1 MKDSE
6 RSAGR
11 ILGVRLGTMV
21 VTFCVLLIFALAGN
35 AQVPTGYIVM
45 FQPGTTKAARADW
58 ARRAGAVMRFN
69 YSIVDAIAITG
80 LSANALAIL
89 RYDRSVISI
98 VPDLPIHGVTHPLGL
113 PFAPQDPPPAGQTIP
128 AGVNRVGV
136 PTSDS
141 NGDGIGVAII
151 DTGIDF
157 DHPDLAPAA
166 EWFTAVG
173 DSCQDDHGHGTH
185 VTGIVA
191 ALDNDI
197 DVVGVAPKSKPYC
210 VKVLDSTFTGSDSN
224 IIAGLDWVFSNYA
237 TLSPPIRVVNMSL
250 GRDGTLDDDPAL
262 RAAVRR
268 LYDLDIVMLVAAGN
282 DASMEVSQKVP
293 AGYPE
298 VVAIAATTAVSG
310 QNSCLLASAIRADTA
325 ASFTT
330 DGRYDQNTRIGVT
343 ISAPGEQ
350 EEDTNFVC
358 LVSSLGILSTRLG
371 GGTTRLSGT
380 SMATPHVT
388 GIVARLM
395 QSGMAGV
402 ENIRGFLRSSADRI
416 GIAPLDSPTIGYTF
430 DGEREGIARAP

>member
-1 MKDSE
+1 MGE
-6 RSAGR
+6 LQRSAGR
-11 ILGVRLGTMV
+11 ILRGKWITAV
-21 VTFCVLLIFALAGN
+21 VSLSVLLTFALPTN
-35 AQVPTGYIVM
+35 AQVPSGFIVM
-45 FQPGTTKAARADW
+45 FEPGTTSAARADS
-58 ARRAGAVMRFN
+58 AQRAGAFVRFD
-69 YSIVDAIAITG
+69 YSIVEAIAIETVD
-80 LSANALAIL
+80 ANALAIL
-89 RYDRSVISI
+89 QQDRSVIAI
-98 VPDLPIHGVTHPLGL
+98 VPDWPIFAV
-113 PFAPQDPPPAGQTIP
+113 APQLLPLVPGANASQTQIIP
-128 AGVNRVGV
+128 AGVRRVGV
-136 PTSDS
+136 PRPASD
-141 NGDGIGVAII
+141 GDGIGIAIV

-157 DHPDLAPAA
+157 GHRDLSPAGQ
-166 EWFTAVG
+166 WFTAVG
-173 DSCQDDHGHGTH
+173 TSCQDDNGHGTH

-191 ALDNDI
+191 ALDNGV
-197 DVVGVAPKSKPYC
+197 DVIGVAPKSKPYC
-210 VKVLDSTFTGSDSN
+210 VKVLDSTGTGSDSN
-224 IIAGLDWVFSNYA
+224 IIAGLDWVFQNYA
-237 TLSPPIRVVNMSL
+237 IVSPRIRAVNMSL
-250 GRDGTLDDDPAL
+250 GRNGTLDDDPAL

-268 LYDLDIVMLVAAGN
+268 LYDLGIVVLVAAGN

-343 ISAPGEQ
+343 ISAPGEE

>member
-1 MKDSE
+1 MISP
-6 RSAGR
+6 R
-11 ILGVRLGTMV
+11 I
-21 VTFCVLLIFALAGN
+21 
-35 AQVPTGYIVM
+35 
-45 FQPGTTKAARADW
+45 RA
-58 ARRAGAVMRFN
+58 
-69 YSIVDAIAITG
+69 
-80 LSANALAIL
+80 
-89 RYDRSVISI
+89 
-98 VPDLPIHGVTHPLGL
+98 
-113 PFAPQDPPPAGQTIP
+113 
-128 AGVNRVGV
+128 
-136 PTSDS
+136 
-141 NGDGIGVAII
+141 
-151 DTGIDF
+151 
-157 DHPDLAPAA
+157 
-166 EWFTAVG
+166 
-173 DSCQDDHGHGTH
+173 
-185 VTGIVA
+185 
-191 ALDNDI
+191 
-197 DVVGVAPKSKPYC
+197 
-210 VKVLDSTFTGSDSN
+210 
-224 IIAGLDWVFSNYA
+224 
-237 TLSPPIRVVNMSL
+237 VNMSL
-250 GRDGTLDDDPAL
+250 GRNGTLDDDPAL

-268 LYDLDIVMLVAAGN
+268 LYDLGIVVLVAAGN

-343 ISAPGEQ
+343 ISAPGEE

>member
-1 MKDSE
+1 
-6 RSAGR
+6 
-11 ILGVRLGTMV
+11 MV

-282 DASMEVSQKVP
+282 APSLEVSQRVP

-298 VVAIAATTAVSG
+298 VLAIAATTAVDG
-310 QNSCLLASAIRADTA
+310 QTDCACAGPIPADTLA
-325 ASFTT
+325 WFST
-330 DGRYDQNTRIGVT
+330 DGRYDPDTRIGVT
-343 ISAPGEQ
+343 ISAPGEE
-350 EEDTNFVC
+350 EEDTDLLC
-358 LVSSLGILSTRLG
+358 SISSLGILSTQWG
-371 GGTTRLSGT
+371 GGTTRMSGT
-380 SMATPHVT
+380 SMATAHLT

-395 QSGMAGV
+395 QSGMSGV
-402 ENIRGFLRSSADRI
+402 ENIRGFIRSSADGI
-416 GIAPLDSPTIGYTF
+416 GVAPLDSPSADYTY
-430 DGEREGIARAP
+430 DGEREGIAQAP